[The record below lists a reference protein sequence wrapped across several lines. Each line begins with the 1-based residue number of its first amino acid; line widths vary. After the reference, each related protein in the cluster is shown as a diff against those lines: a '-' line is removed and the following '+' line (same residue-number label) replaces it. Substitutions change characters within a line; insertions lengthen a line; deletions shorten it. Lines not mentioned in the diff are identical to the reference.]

1 MYCEKSGA
9 VLPLT
14 LVLVLVF
21 GTLPAPNVM
30 AVPVPASDAILSN
43 AMLPT
48 LVMFASLK
56 LVAPNVLLAAVEVIP
71 LAAVIPPPSAIVIAL
86 SPSVNPML
94 AVCTS
99 PPTFKSPDTSTL
111 VDAFKSIIASPSILN
126 VPSVDCCINDAVSPN
141 VSLFVLFN
149 VSPVPSV

>member
-1 MYCEKSGA
+1 M
-9 VLPLT
+9 LPLT

-99 PPTFKSPDTSTL
+99 PPT
-111 VDAFKSIIASPSILN
+111 LN
-126 VPSVDCCINDAVSPN
+126 HQIH
-141 VSLFVLFN
+141 LLL
-149 VSPVPSV
+149 